1 MEAAQMPD
9 RIFAAELE
17 IFRKEQ
23 AIGQQYF
30 FSWLQIRTEF
40 RDEEL
45 LDRINETPL
54 FWITTHHAL
63 ILAAF
68 VALGR
73 IFDQSSPHN
82 IDSLLH
88 VAIDNRQI
96 FTRQALK
103 ARRIREGLDPEFAAE
118 YVADKYEPTAT
129 DFRQLRAE
137 VAKRRKIYAAQ
148 FKDVRDKVYA
158 HRQIA
163 NIDAV
168 NALLA
173 KARLNE
179 LQLIFGFL
187 HALHVALWELFNN
200 GRQPTL
206 HIPTFQLPPKGRHGD
221 SPAEMVAHDAANFF
235 RAFMAR

>member
-1 MEAAQMPD
+1 MTPD
-9 RIFAAELE
+9 KKFAAELE
-17 IFRKEQ
+17 TFRKEQ

-40 RDEEL
+40 GKDQKL

-63 ILAAF
+63 LLAAF

-82 IDSLLH
+82 VDSLLR

-96 FTRQALK
+96 FTRQALQ
-103 ARRIREGLDPEFAAE
+103 ARRIRDGLDPEFAAE

-137 VAKRRKIYAAQ
+137 VGKRRKVYAAR
-148 FKDVRDKVYA
+148 FKDVRDKIYA
-158 HRQIA
+158 HRQISDLDG
-163 NIDAV
+163 I

-173 KARLNE
+173 KARLDE
-179 LQLIFGFL
+179 MQAIFGFL
-187 HALHVALWELFNN
+187 HALNEALWELFNN
-200 GRQPTL
+200 GRQPIL
-206 HIPTFQLPPKGRHGD
+206 RMPNFQLPPKGRDGN
-221 SPAEMVAHDAANFF
+221 SPAEMVAGDAADFF